1 MLGLLEFTRRF
12 GLAKNGRLAHYNP
25 KLIKHAIG
33 RNIEFCSPTKFW
45 FKQIKITKLAA
56 DPGEEEG

>member
-1 MLGLLEFTRRF
+1 M
-12 GLAKNGRLAHYNP
+12 AKNGRLAHYNP

-45 FKQIKITKLAA
+45 FKQIKITKLVA
-56 DPGEEEG
+56 DLGEEEGSGEG

>member
-1 MLGLLEFTRRF
+1 M
-12 GLAKNGRLAHYNP
+12 AKNGGLAHYNP
-25 KLIKHAIG
+25 KLITHAIG

-56 DPGEEEG
+56 DPGEEEVSIQRVGETDFKE